1 MNAPT
6 PQTLVFVRDPVS
18 DEDTAR
24 ANHYALL
31 SRLLHA
37 APDAS
42 LLGMLAAS
50 GDWPIDDA
58 APSAEAV
65 LMAQAWNGLCAASA
79 AMDPAAAQDEF
90 DALFG
95 GVGRPEIVVFGSFYL
110 AGFVNEKPLVKLR
123 DDLAALGLARTQ
135 GESLPEDHIAAVCDV
150 MRLLLTDT
158 TRSASERAH
167 AQDRFFTTHIQPWYG
182 ALCDALDAAAGAN
195 FYRRVSQY
203 ARSFLDVE
211 AAALTI
217 DP

>member
-6 PQTLVFVRDPVS
+6 PQTLTFVRDPVS

-50 GDWPIDDA
+50 GDWQIDDD

-123 DDLAALGLARTQ
+123 DDLAALGFARTQ

-158 TRSASERAH
+158 TRSAAERALE
-167 AQDRFFTTHIQPWYG
+167 QDRFFATHIQPWYG

>member
-6 PQTLVFVRDPVS
+6 GHTLNFVRDPVS
-18 DEDTAR
+18 DEDMAR

-37 APDAS
+37 APDAA

-50 GDWPIDDA
+50 GDWQVDE
-58 APSAEAV
+58 APAAEAV
-65 LMAQAWNGLCAASA
+65 LMAQAWNALCAASA
-79 AMDPAAAQDEF
+79 AMDAGAAQDEF

-150 MRLLLTDT
+150 MRLLLTDA
-158 TRSASERAH
+158 TRSAAERAR
-167 AQDRFFTTHIQPWYG
+167 AQDRFFATHIQPWYG

>member
-6 PQTLVFVRDPVS
+6 PQTLTFVRDPVS

-50 GDWPIDDA
+50 GDWQIDD

-158 TRSASERAH
+158 TRSAAERALE
-167 AQDRFFTTHIQPWYG
+167 QDRFFATHIQPWYG

-217 DP
+217 DR

>member
-6 PQTLVFVRDPVS
+6 SQTLAFVRDPVS

-50 GDWPIDDA
+50 GDWQIDDD

-158 TRSASERAH
+158 TRSATERAH

-182 ALCDALDAAAGAN
+182 ALCEALDAAAGAN

>member
-6 PQTLVFVRDPVS
+6 SQTLAFVRDPVS

-50 GDWPIDDA
+50 GDWQIDDD

-150 MRLLLTDT
+150 MRLLLTDA
-158 TRSASERAH
+158 TRIAAERARE
-167 AQDRFFTTHIQPWYG
+167 QDRFFVTHIQPWYG

>member
-1 MNAPT
+1 MNAAIEQP
-6 PQTLVFVRDPVS
+6 LGFVRDPVS
-18 DEDTAR
+18 DEDMAR

-37 APDAS
+37 APDAA

-50 GDWPIDDA
+50 GDWQIDDA
-58 APSAEAV
+58 PGAEAV
-65 LMAQAWNGLCAASA
+65 LMAQAWNALCAASA

-110 AGFVNEKPLVKLR
+110 AGFLNEKPLVKLR
-123 DDLAALGLARTQ
+123 DDLAALGLARAQ

-150 MRLLLTDT
+150 MRLLLTDV
-158 TRSASERAH
+158 TRSAAERARE
-167 AQDRFFTTHIQPWYG
+167 QDRFFATHIQPWYG
-182 ALCDALDAAAGAN
+182 ALCDALDAAPGAN

-203 ARSFLDVE
+203 ARGFLDVE

>member
-1 MNAPT
+1 MNAAT
-6 PQTLVFVRDPVS
+6 ARTLNFVREPVS
-18 DEDTAR
+18 DEDLAR

-31 SRLLHA
+31 SRLMHA

-50 GDWPIDDA
+50 GDWLIDDD
-58 APSAEAV
+58 APAAEAV
-65 LMAQAWNGLCAASA
+65 LMAQAWNALCAASA

-95 GVGRPEIVVFGSFYL
+95 GVGRPEIIVFASFYL
-110 AGFVNEKPLVKLR
+110 AGFLNEKPLVKLR
-123 DDLAALGLARTQ
+123 DDLVALGLARTE

-150 MRLLLTDT
+150 MRLLLTDAK
-158 TRSASERAH
+158 RSAAERARE
-167 AQDRFFTTHIQPWYG
+167 QERFFATHIQPWYG
-182 ALCDALDAAAGAN
+182 ALCDALDAAPGAN
-195 FYRRVSQY
+195 FYRRVSRY

-211 AAALTI
+211 AAALNI

>member
-6 PQTLVFVRDPVS
+6 GHTLNFVRDPVS
-18 DEDTAR
+18 DEDMAR

-37 APDAS
+37 APDAA

-50 GDWPIDDA
+50 GDWQIDE
-58 APSAEAV
+58 APAAEAV
-65 LMAQAWNGLCAASA
+65 LMAQAWNALCAASA
-79 AMDPAAAQDEF
+79 AMDAGAAQDEF

-158 TRSASERAH
+158 TRDAAERAR
-167 AQDRFFTTHIQPWYG
+167 AQDRFFATHIQPWYG
-182 ALCDALDAAAGAN
+182 ALCDALDTTAGAN
-195 FYRRVSQY
+195 FYRRVSRY
-203 ARSFLDVE
+203 ARCFLDVE

-217 DP
+217 DS

>member
-6 PQTLVFVRDPVS
+6 GHTLNFVRDPVS
-18 DEDTAR
+18 DEDMAR

-37 APDAS
+37 APDAA

-50 GDWPIDDA
+50 GDWQIDE
-58 APSAEAV
+58 APAAEAV
-65 LMAQAWNGLCAASA
+65 LMAQAWNALCAASA
-79 AMDPAAAQDEF
+79 AMDAGAAQDEF

-158 TRSASERAH
+158 TRDAAERAR
-167 AQDRFFTTHIQPWYG
+167 AQDRFFATHIQPWYG
-182 ALCDALDAAAGAN
+182 ALCDALDTAAGAN
-195 FYRRVSQY
+195 FYRRVSRY
-203 ARSFLDVE
+203 ARCFLDVE

>member
-6 PQTLVFVRDPVS
+6 PQTLAFVRDPVS

-37 APDAS
+37 APDAA

-50 GDWPIDDA
+50 GDWQIDDD

-79 AMDPAAAQDEF
+79 AMDPAAALDEF

-150 MRLLLTDT
+150 MRLLLTDA
-158 TRSASERAH
+158 TRSAAERAR
-167 AQDRFFTTHIQPWYG
+167 AQDRFFATHIQPWYG

>member
-6 PQTLVFVRDPVS
+6 PQTLTFVRDPVS

-50 GDWPIDDA
+50 GDWQADDD

-158 TRSASERAH
+158 TRSAAERAQ
-167 AQDRFFTTHIQPWYG
+167 AQDRFFATHIQPWYG
-182 ALCDALDAAAGAN
+182 ALCDALDTAAGAN

>member
-6 PQTLVFVRDPVS
+6 SQTLAFVRDPVS

-50 GDWPIDDA
+50 GDWQIDDD

-158 TRSASERAH
+158 TRSAAERALE
-167 AQDRFFTTHIQPWYG
+167 QDRFFATHIQPWYG

>member
-6 PQTLVFVRDPVS
+6 GHTLNFVRDPVS
-18 DEDTAR
+18 DEDMAR

-37 APDAS
+37 APDAA

-50 GDWPIDDA
+50 GDWQIDE
-58 APSAEAV
+58 APAAEAV
-65 LMAQAWNGLCAASA
+65 LMAQAWNALCAASA
-79 AMDPAAAQDEF
+79 AMDAGAAQDEF

-150 MRLLLTDT
+150 MRLLLTDA
-158 TRSASERAH
+158 TRDAAERAR
-167 AQDRFFTTHIQPWYG
+167 AQDRFFATHIQPWYG
-182 ALCDALDAAAGAN
+182 ALCDALDTAAGAN
-195 FYRRVSQY
+195 FYRRVSRY
-203 ARSFLDVE
+203 ARCFLDVE

>member
-6 PQTLVFVRDPVS
+6 SQTLAFVRDPVS

-50 GDWPIDDA
+50 GDWQIDD

-158 TRSASERAH
+158 TRSAAERALE
-167 AQDRFFTTHIQPWYG
+167 QDRFFATHIQPWYG

>member
-6 PQTLVFVRDPVS
+6 PQTLTFVRDPVS

-50 GDWPIDDA
+50 GDWQIDD

-158 TRSASERAH
+158 TRSAAERALE
-167 AQDRFFTTHIQPWYG
+167 QDRFFATHIQPWYR

-217 DP
+217 DR